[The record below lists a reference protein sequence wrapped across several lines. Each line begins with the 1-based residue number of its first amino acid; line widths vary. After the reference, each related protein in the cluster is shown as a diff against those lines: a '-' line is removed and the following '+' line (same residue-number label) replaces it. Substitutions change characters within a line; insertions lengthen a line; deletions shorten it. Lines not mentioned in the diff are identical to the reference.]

1 MIKPSNREKECFSCI
16 YQGMSICSRFDCKEL
31 SYKQIRNVLKVIEM
45 CEGVQAD
52 NKAGFM
58 EKETAKVVA
67 YEHIAEILK
76 GVQNDTKGS

>member
-1 MIKPSNREKECFSCI
+1 MKEYFGKRDCQNCIWHDTSCTKF
-16 YQGMSICSRFDCKEL
+16 YCQ
-31 SYKQIRNVLKVIEM
+31 QITRSQITSVLHIMET
-45 CEGVQAD
+45 CEGVLAD
-52 NKAGFM
+52 DKAGFM

>member
-1 MIKPSNREKECFSCI
+1 
-16 YQGMSICSRFDCKEL
+16 MSVL
-31 SYKQIRNVLKVIEM
+31 SLLEM

-52 NKAGFM
+52 DKAGFM

>member
-1 MIKPSNREKECFSCI
+1 MIKPSNREKKCFSCI
-16 YQGMSICSRFDCKEL
+16 YQGTSTCSRFDCKEL

-52 NKAGFM
+52 DKVGFI

-67 YEHIAEILK
+67 YEHIADILK
-76 GVQNDTKGS
+76 GGRNETR